1 MKPLIYHN
9 PNCGTS
15 RNALAALKE
24 AGLEPEVI
32 EYMKVGWTAEGLKA
46 LFARMGVTAREALR
60 AKEAKVAELGLKDAA
75 ESDLIAAM
83 VAHPVLV
90 ERPIVVT
97 DKGARLCR
105 PWDLVRDLI

>member
-1 MKPLIYHN
+1 MKAVIYHN

-24 AGLEPEVI
+24 AGLTPEVI
-32 EYMKVGWTAEGLKA
+32 EYMKVGWTADGLKA
-46 LFARMGVTAREALR
+46 LFAQMGVSARDALR
-60 AKEAKVAELGLKDAA
+60 AKEAKVAELGLKDASEA
-75 ESDLIAAM
+75 DLIAAM

-90 ERPIVVT
+90 ERPIVIT

-105 PWDLVRDLI
+105 PAELVRDLI